1 MLSIEQLSALDLR
14 AWLGSQQEAAAHLD
28 LSQSQISRN
37 GQQSLILLNELGC
50 ALHNPVRHL
59 HCDELGLLTKLRQV
73 HQWMRFRDRRGL
85 RLQSSCWLR
94 HLVLEPLPEGW
105 VANRAPLDRQN
116 DCEALVL
123 LENQV
128 IDAALVTGP
137 ECPTADHPCLEAV
150 VLSRQPL
157 LLLVDGQHP
166 LANER
171 GLAASEISAVSE
183 LAHSSFVHR
192 RCRQVMEGLDQ
203 HLLGR
208 GQRSKL
214 CALRSEPPGQ
224 ARRYGTAMTCL
235 IRPDLKALD
244 FAISHPALDV
254 LVVHRDWSE
263 HPAIRALMQQLRQRL
278 QRLQRCITGLELAC

>member
-1 MLSIEQLSALDLR
+1 MLSLEQLSALDLR

-37 GQQSLILLNELGC
+37 GKQSLNLLNDLGC
-50 ALHNPVRHL
+50 ALSNPVPHL

-73 HQWMRFRDRRGL
+73 HQWMRFRDRKGL

-94 HLVLEPLPEGW
+94 HLLLEPMPDGW
-105 VANRAPLDRQN
+105 VANQAPLERYN

-123 LENQV
+123 LENHV

-137 ECPTADHPCLEAV
+137 ECPAADHPCLEGV
-150 VLSRQPL
+150 VLGQHPL

-171 GLAASEISAVSE
+171 GVTASEISAVSE

-192 RCRQVMEGLDQ
+192 RCRAAMEGLDQ
-203 HLLGR
+203 LLLGP
-208 GQRSKL
+208 GLRSRL
-214 CALRSEPPGQ
+214 CALRGEPPGQ

-235 IRPDLKALD
+235 IRPDLRPLD
-244 FAISHPALDV
+244 WAISHPAREV
-254 LVVHRDWSE
+254 LVTHRSWSE
-263 HPAIRALMQQLRQRL
+263 HGAIRELVQHLRLGLQGL
-278 QRLQRCITGLELAC
+278 QRHVPGLELAC